1 METAGR
7 PGYSGSMKALWI
19 AAAVLTAGEGMA
31 MTSTGVTATATFAG
45 GCFWCIEEVFR
56 QTPGVTK
63 VVSGYTGGQKANPTY
78 KQVCSGKT
86 GHAEAVQITYDPAKV
101 SYEKLLDVFWH
112 AHDPTQLNRQGADV
126 GTQYRSA
133 IFTHSDAQKKAAEV
147 SKAAL
152 TASGEKGGPVVTV
165 IEPATK
171 FYPAEDYHQEYY
183 ANNREQPYCRNVIQ
197 PKLKK
202 LGLRE

>member
-1 METAGR
+1 
-7 PGYSGSMKALWI
+7 MKALCI
-19 AAAVLTAGEGMA
+19 AAAVLTAAEGMA
-31 MTSTGVTATATFAG
+31 MTSTGTTATATFAG
-45 GCFWCIEEVFR
+45 GCFWCIEEIFR

-78 KQVCSGKT
+78 KQVCSGNT

-101 SYEKLLDVFWH
+101 SYEKLLNVFWH
-112 AHDPTQLNRQGADV
+112 SHDPTQLNRQGADV

-133 IFTHSDAQKKAAEV
+133 IFTHSEEQKKAAEG

-152 TASGEKGGPVVTV
+152 NASGERGGPVVTV
-165 IEPATK
+165 IEPAAK

-202 LGLRE
+202 LGLQE

>member
-1 METAGR
+1 
-7 PGYSGSMKALWI
+7 MKALWI
-19 AAAVLTAGEGMA
+19 AVAVLTAAEGMA

-45 GCFWCIEEVFR
+45 GCFWCIEEIFR

-86 GHAEAVQITYDPAKV
+86 GHAEAVQLAYDPAKV

-112 AHDPTQLNRQGADV
+112 SHDPTQLNRQGADV

-133 IFTHSDAQKKAAEV
+133 IFTHSEEQKKAAEA
-147 SKAAL
+147 SKAVLNA
-152 TASGEKGGPVVTV
+152 AGEKGGPAVTV

-171 FYPAEDYHQEYY
+171 FYPAEDYHREYY

-202 LGLRE
+202 LGLQE